1 MISFE
6 NTEIAFQGKSKR
18 DLNRAYWLFK
28 LVSNNTLVK
37 FGPALLNIA
46 LFLRLPILSLIKA
59 TVFKH
64 FCGGESILDS
74 QKTIEEL
81 SHYQIGTILDYSV
94 EGQENETNFD
104 IVMQE
109 TIATIERAAKDDKIP
124 FSVFK
129 ITGLGRFALL
139 EKVNAKQTLSENE
152 KKEYEVVKNR
162 INIICQKANTL
173 KIPVFID
180 AEESWI
186 QDTIDEIATT
196 MMRQYNKERAIVY
209 NTLQMYR
216 WDRLSYLKKCY
227 IDAENHQYF
236 LGLKLV
242 RGAYMEKERA
252 RAEKLGYTSPIQKN
266 KDSTDKDYDLAISFC
281 VEHIERIYI
290 CAGTHNEDSS
300 AKLTQLLEENE
311 IDKNDKRIYFSQLL
325 GMSDHISYNLSH
337 TNYNVA
343 KYVPYGPVK
352 EVLPYLVRRAQEN
365 TSISGQ
371 TGRELSLIIK
381 EKLRRSEEKV

>member
-37 FGPALLNIA
+37 VGPALLNIA
-46 LFLRLPILSLIKA
+46 LFLRFPILGLIK
-59 TVFKH
+59 TTIFKH
-64 FCGGESILDS
+64 FCGGESIIDS

-94 EGQENETNFD
+94 EGQESEANFD
-104 IVMQE
+104 VVMEE
-109 TIATIERAAKDDKIP
+109 TIATIERAAGDNKIP

-129 ITGLGRFALL
+129 ITGVGRFALL

-152 KKEYEVVKNR
+152 KKEYERVKNR
-162 INIICQKANTL
+162 INTICKKAHSL
-173 KIPVFID
+173 SVPIFID

-186 QDTIDEIATT
+186 QDTIDDIAIA
-196 MMRQYNKERAIVY
+196 MMHQYNKERAIVY

-216 WDRLSYLKKCY
+216 WDRLAYLKQCY
-227 IDAENHQYF
+227 ADAENHKYF

-252 RAEKLGYTSPIQKN
+252 RAEKLGYASPIQKN
-266 KDSTDKDYDLAISFC
+266 KASTDKDYDIAIFFC
-281 VEHIERIYI
+281 VENIDRIAF

-300 AKLTQLLEENE
+300 AKLTKLLVDKG
-311 IDKNDKRIYFSQLL
+311 IDKNDNRVYFSQLL
-325 GMSDHISYNLSH
+325 GMSDHISYNLAFAK
-337 TNYNVA
+337 YNVA

-352 EVLPYLVRRAQEN
+352 EVMPYLIRRAEEN

-371 TGRELSLIIK
+371 TSRELALIMK
-381 EKLRRSEEKV
+381 EKARRSVQ

>member
-1 MISFE
+1 MISFD
-6 NTEIAFQGKSKR
+6 NTEIAFQGKSKK

-37 FGPALLNIA
+37 VGPALLNMA
-46 LFLRLPILSLIKA
+46 LFLRFPILGLIK
-59 TVFKH
+59 TTIFKH
-64 FCGGESILDS
+64 FCGGESIIDS

-94 EGQENETNFD
+94 EGQESEANFD
-104 IVMQE
+104 VVMEE
-109 TIATIERAAKDDKIP
+109 TIATIERAAGDNKIP

-129 ITGLGRFALL
+129 ITGVGRFALL

-152 KKEYEVVKNR
+152 KKEYERVKNR
-162 INIICQKANTL
+162 INTICKKAHSL
-173 KIPVFID
+173 SVPIFID

-186 QDTIDEIATT
+186 QDTIDDIAIA
-196 MMRQYNKERAIVY
+196 MMHQYNKERAIVY

-216 WDRLSYLKKCY
+216 WDRLAYLKQCY
-227 IDAENHQYF
+227 ADAENHKYF

-252 RAEKLGYTSPIQKN
+252 RAEKLGYASPIQKN
-266 KDSTDKDYDLAISFC
+266 KASTDKDYDIAIFFC
-281 VEHIERIYI
+281 VENIDRIAF

-300 AKLTQLLEENE
+300 AKLTKLLVDKG
-311 IDKNDKRIYFSQLL
+311 IDKNDNRVYFSQLL
-325 GMSDHISYNLSH
+325 GMSDHISYNLAFAK
-337 TNYNVA
+337 YNVA

-352 EVLPYLVRRAQEN
+352 EVMPYLIRRAEEN
-365 TSISGQ
+365 TSITGQ
-371 TGRELSLIIK
+371 TSRELALIMK
-381 EKLRRSEEKV
+381 EKVRRSI

>member
-18 DLNRAYWLFK
+18 DLKRAYWLFK

-37 FGPALLNIA
+37 IGPALLNIA
-46 LFLRLPILSLIKA
+46 LFLRFPILGLIK
-59 TVFKH
+59 TTIFKH
-64 FCGGESILDS
+64 FCGGESIIDS

-94 EGQENETNFD
+94 EGQESEANFE

-109 TIATIERAAKDDKIP
+109 TIATIERAAGDDKIP

-129 ITGLGRFALL
+129 ITGMGRFALL
-139 EKVNAKQTLSENE
+139 EKVNTKQALSENE
-152 KKEYEVVKNR
+152 KKEYEIVKNR
-162 INIICQKANTL
+162 INTICQKAHKL
-173 KIPVFID
+173 SVPVFID

-216 WDRLSYLKKCY
+216 WDRLLYLKKCY

-242 RGAYMEKERA
+242 SGAYMEKERA
-252 RAEKLGYTSPIQKN
+252 RAEKLKYASPIQKSKAN
-266 KDSTDKDYDLAISFC
+266 TDKDYDLAVSFC
-281 VEHIERIYI
+281 VEHIDRIYF

-300 AKLTQLLEENE
+300 TKLIKLLDEKGIEN
-311 IDKNDKRIYFSQLL
+311 NNKRVYFSQLL
-325 GMSDHISYNLSH
+325 GMSDHISYNLANA
-337 TNYNVA
+337 NYNVA

-352 EVLPYLVRRAQEN
+352 QVMPYLIRRAEEN
-365 TSISGQ
+365 TSIAGQ
-371 TGRELSLIIK
+371 TGRELALIMK
-381 EKLRRSEEKV
+381 EKARRSAE

>member
-1 MISFE
+1 MNSFE

-28 LVSNNTLVK
+28 LVSNKTLVK
-37 FGPALLNIA
+37 VGPALLNIA
-46 LFLRLPILSLIKA
+46 LFLRFPILGLIK
-59 TVFKH
+59 TTIFKH
-64 FCGGESILDS
+64 FCGGESIIDS

-94 EGQENETNFD
+94 EGQESEANFD

-109 TIATIERAAKDDKIP
+109 TIATIERAAGEDKIP

-129 ITGLGRFALL
+129 ITGVGRFSLL
-139 EKVNAKQTLSENE
+139 EKVNSKQTLSENE
-152 KKEYEVVKNR
+152 KKEYEIVKDR
-162 INIICQKANTL
+162 INTICKKAHSL
-173 KIPVFID
+173 SVPIFID

-186 QDTIDEIATT
+186 QNTIDEIATA
-196 MMRQYNKERAIVY
+196 MMQQYNKERAIVY

-216 WDRLSYLKKCY
+216 WDRLAYLNQCY
-227 IDAENHQYF
+227 ADAENYKYF

-252 RAEKLGYTSPIQKN
+252 RAEKLGYVSPIQKN
-266 KDSTDKDYDLAISFC
+266 KASTDKDYDLAVSFC
-281 VEHIERIYI
+281 IEHIDRIAI

-300 AKLTQLLEENE
+300 AKLTQLLVDKG
-311 IDKNDKRIYFSQLL
+311 IDKNDTRVYFSQLL
-325 GMSDHISYNLSH
+325 GMSDHISYNLAFAK
-337 TNYNVA
+337 YNVA

-352 EVLPYLVRRAQEN
+352 EVMPYLIRRAEEN
-365 TSISGQ
+365 TSITGQ
-371 TGRELSLIIK
+371 TSRELALIMK
-381 EKLRRSEEKV
+381 EKARRSVL

>member
-6 NTEIAFQGKSKR
+6 NTKIAFQGKSKR

-37 FGPALLNIA
+37 VGPALLNIA
-46 LFLRLPILSLIKA
+46 LFLRFPILGLIK
-59 TVFKH
+59 TTIFKH
-64 FCGGESILDS
+64 FCGGESIIDS

-94 EGQENETNFD
+94 EGQESEANFD

-109 TIATIERAAKDDKIP
+109 TIATIERAAGDDKIP

-129 ITGLGRFALL
+129 ITGVGRFTLL
-139 EKVNAKQTLSENE
+139 EKVNSKQTLSENE
-152 KKEYEVVKNR
+152 KKEYEIVKNR
-162 INIICQKANTL
+162 INTICKKAYSL
-173 KIPVFID
+173 SVPIFID

-186 QDTIDEIATT
+186 QDTIDEIATA
-196 MMRQYNKERAIVY
+196 MMQQYNKERAIVY

-216 WDRLSYLKKCY
+216 WDRLAYLKQCY
-227 IDAENHQYF
+227 AHAENYKYI

-252 RAEKLGYTSPIQKN
+252 RAEKLGYVSPIQKN
-266 KDSTDKDYDLAISFC
+266 KASTDKDYDLAVSFC
-281 VEHIERIYI
+281 IEHIDRIAI

-300 AKLTQLLEENE
+300 SKLTQLLVNKG
-311 IDKNDKRIYFSQLL
+311 IDKNDKRVYFSQLL
-325 GMSDHISYNLSH
+325 GMSDHISYNLAFAK
-337 TNYNVA
+337 YNVA

-352 EVLPYLVRRAQEN
+352 EVMPYLIRRAEEN
-365 TSISGQ
+365 TSITGQ
-371 TGRELSLIIK
+371 TSRELALIMK
-381 EKLRRSEEKV
+381 EKVRRSI

>member
-1 MISFE
+1 MLFR
-6 NTEIAFQGKSKR
+6 GKSKR

-28 LVSNNTLVK
+28 LVSNNALVK

-162 INIICQKANTL
+162 INIICQKANKL
-173 KIPVFID
+173 KF
-180 AEESWI
+180 
-186 QDTIDEIATT
+186 QYLL
-196 MMRQYNKERAIVY
+196 MR
-209 NTLQMYR
+209 
-216 WDRLSYLKKCY
+216 KK
-227 IDAENHQYF
+227 
-236 LGLKLV
+236 V
-242 RGAYMEKERA
+242 
-252 RAEKLGYTSPIQKN
+252 GYKI
-266 KDSTDKDYDLAISFC
+266 
-281 VEHIERIYI
+281 
-290 CAGTHNEDSS
+290 
-300 AKLTQLLEENE
+300 LLM
-311 IDKNDKRIYFSQLL
+311 K
-325 GMSDHISYNLSH
+325 
-337 TNYNVA
+337 
-343 KYVPYGPVK
+343 
-352 EVLPYLVRRAQEN
+352 
-365 TSISGQ
+365 
-371 TGRELSLIIK
+371 
-381 EKLRRSEEKV
+381 

>member
-18 DLNRAYWLFK
+18 DLKRAYWLFK

-37 FGPALLNIA
+37 IGPALLNIA
-46 LFLRLPILSLIKA
+46 LFLRLPILGIIK
-59 TVFKH
+59 TTIFKH
-64 FCGGESILDS
+64 FCGGESIIDS

-94 EGQENETNFD
+94 EGQESEANFE

-109 TIATIERAAKDDKIP
+109 TIATIERAAGDDKIP

-129 ITGLGRFALL
+129 ITGMGRFALL
-139 EKVNAKQTLSENE
+139 EKVNTKQALSENE
-152 KKEYEVVKNR
+152 KKEYEIVKNR
-162 INIICQKANTL
+162 INTICQKAHKL
-173 KIPVFID
+173 SVPVFID

-216 WDRLSYLKKCY
+216 WDRLLYLKKCY

-252 RAEKLGYTSPIQKN
+252 RAEKLKYASPIQKSKAN
-266 KDSTDKDYDLAISFC
+266 TDKDYDLAVSFC
-281 VEHIERIYI
+281 VEHIDRIYF

-300 AKLTQLLEENE
+300 TKLIKLLDEKGIEN
-311 IDKNDKRIYFSQLL
+311 NDKRVYFSQLL
-325 GMSDHISYNLSH
+325 GMSDHISYNLANA
-337 TNYNVA
+337 NYNVA

-352 EVLPYLVRRAQEN
+352 QVMPYLIRRAEEN
-365 TSISGQ
+365 RSIAGQ
-371 TGRELSLIIK
+371 TGRELALIMK
-381 EKLRRSEEKV
+381 EKARRSAE

>member
-37 FGPALLNIA
+37 VGPALLNIA
-46 LFLRLPILSLIKA
+46 LFLRLPILNLIKA
-59 TVFKH
+59 TFFKH
-64 FCGGESILDS
+64 FCGGESIIDS

-94 EGQENETNFD
+94 EGQESEANFD

-109 TIATIERAAKDDKIP
+109 TIATIERAAGEDKIP

-129 ITGLGRFALL
+129 ITGVGRFSLL
-139 EKVNAKQTLSENE
+139 EKVNSKQTLSENE
-152 KKEYEVVKNR
+152 KKEYEIVKDR
-162 INIICQKANTL
+162 INTICKKAHSL
-173 KIPVFID
+173 SVPIFID

-186 QDTIDEIATT
+186 QNTIDEIATA
-196 MMRQYNKERAIVY
+196 MMQQYNKERAIVY

-227 IDAENHQYF
+227 DDAKNHQYF

-252 RAEKLGYTSPIQKN
+252 RAEKMGYTSPIQKD
-266 KDSTDKDYDLAISFC
+266 KTSTDKDYDLAVVFC
-281 VEHIERIYI
+281 IEHIERISI

-300 AKLTQLLEENE
+300 AKLTQLLVDKG
-311 IDKNDKRIYFSQLL
+311 IDKNDTRVYFSQLL
-325 GMSDHISYNLSH
+325 GMSDHISYNLAFAK
-337 TNYNVA
+337 YNVA

-352 EVLPYLVRRAQEN
+352 EVMPYLIRRAEEN

-371 TGRELSLIIK
+371 TGRELALIMK
-381 EKLRRSEEKV
+381 EKARRSEE

>member
-37 FGPALLNIA
+37 IGPALLNIA
-46 LFLRLPILSLIKA
+46 LFLRFPILGIIK
-59 TVFKH
+59 TTIFKH
-64 FCGGESILDS
+64 FCGGESIIDS

-94 EGQENETNFD
+94 EGQESEANFD

-109 TIATIERAAKDDKIP
+109 TIATIERAAGDDKIP

-129 ITGLGRFALL
+129 ITGVGRFALL
-139 EKVNAKQTLSENE
+139 EKVNTKQALSENE
-152 KKEYEVVKNR
+152 KKEYEIVKNR
-162 INIICQKANTL
+162 INTICQKAHNL
-173 KIPVFID
+173 SVPVFID

-227 IDAENHQYF
+227 ADAENYKYF

-252 RAEKLGYTSPIQKN
+252 RAEKLAYVSPIQKN
-266 KDSTDKDYDLAISFC
+266 KASTDKDYDLAVSFC
-281 VEHIERIYI
+281 VEHINRIYF

-300 AKLTQLLEENE
+300 TKLIKQLEEKG
-311 IDKNDKRIYFSQLL
+311 IDNNNKRIYFSQLL
-325 GMSDHISYNLSH
+325 GMSDHISYNLAYA
-337 TNYNVA
+337 NYNVA

-352 EVLPYLVRRAQEN
+352 QVMPYLIRRAEEN
-365 TSISGQ
+365 TSIAGQ
-371 TGRELSLIIK
+371 TGRELALIIK
-381 EKLRRSEEKV
+381 EKTRRSAE